1 MGDPVR
7 RGRILLSSPIAFVP
21 KPAVS
26 FPWTICL
33 LSAASGFLFGLA
45 VILAWILSLE

>member
-21 KPAVS
+21 KPTAC
-26 FPWTICL
+26 FPWTVCL
-33 LSAASGFLFGLA
+33 LSATSGFILGLA
-45 VILAWILSLE
+45 VFLAWILSLE